1 VHATACGC
9 SSSFSQAAT
18 LAVLCLFKLQM
29 STAASFAQMH
39 LESICTDVRVAST
52 GHRDNQMEAA

>member
-1 VHATACGC
+1 
-9 SSSFSQAAT
+9 
-18 LAVLCLFKLQM
+18 M
-29 STAASFAQMH
+29 SMAASFAQMH